1 MANIFASQ
9 LHSVFIVKWNDFSYV
24 LKMLKRI
31 PLHFIKYSI
40 LPAIL
45 YIIPLI
51 IFILDETFSETWLLY
66 VGNALFLFYIF
77 AFGVYYGKQQNNRTS
92 PLSAGLAVT
101 LIGIIFTCILV
112 LVVIFV
118 LAPGVF
124 HIGSSHPIEDT
135 PAALPNKNSH
145 GVIFMLFSSATI
157 GNFAAGSVS
166 SVLAAGATKHTKMRD

>member
-1 MANIFASQ
+1 
-9 LHSVFIVKWNDFSYV
+9 
-24 LKMLKRI
+24 MLKKI
-31 PLHFIKYSI
+31 PLHLIKYSI
-40 LPAIL
+40 LPAVL

-66 VGNALFLFYIF
+66 LGNALFLCYIF
-77 AFGVYYGKQQNNRTS
+77 VFGVYYAKQQNKRTS
-92 PLSAGLAVT
+92 TLGAGLTVT

-112 LVVIFV
+112 FVVIFIF
-118 LAPGVF
+118 APGVF
-124 HIGSSHPIEDT
+124 HIGASQPLEDT

-166 SVLAAGATKHTKMRD
+166 SVLAAGATKHTKMRDQEPS

>member
-1 MANIFASQ
+1 
-9 LHSVFIVKWNDFSYV
+9 
-24 LKMLKRI
+24 MLKKI

-51 IFILDETFSETWLLY
+51 IFILDKTFTQAWLLY
-66 VGNALFLFYIF
+66 LGNALFLCYIF
-77 AFGVYYGKQQNNRTS
+77 VFGVYYAKQQNNRTS

-112 LVVIFV
+112 LVVIVIF
-118 LAPGVF
+118 APGMF
-124 HIGSSHPIEDT
+124 HIGSSIQALENT

-145 GVIFMLFSSATI
+145 GVIFMLFSSAII
-157 GNFAAGSVS
+157 GNFTAGSVS
-166 SVLAAGATKHTKMRD
+166 SVLAAGATKHTKMRDQEPS